1 MFKLED
7 VMDKETFK
15 KAKEILQRFDPDKL
29 GAIEVSNGSDNFKFM
44 YFQILVL
51 NFLIMHNINAL
62 FISYRSSF

>member
-44 YFQILVL
+44 YF
-51 NFLIMHNINAL
+51 
-62 FISYRSSF
+62 